1 MTVDLQ
7 RSIYQH
13 LAIVEAEDKDLAVT
27 SNSEAVSELNNKH
40 RYGCCTCASTDSANM
55 VTWQMI
61 REASATDEELQ
72 LIKQYITKGCRI

>member
-1 MTVDLQ
+1 MTVDLR

-40 RYGCCTCASTDSANM
+40 RYGCCTTCVSTDSANM
-55 VTWQMI
+55 VPWQMMQ
-61 REASATDEELQ
+61 EALATDEELH
-72 LIKQYITKGCRI
+72 LVKH